1 MNTPTPLK
9 TTQLF
14 RNNRIINSGFPFK
27 VNTFRFILLA
37 QEKVRN
43 LPAGQ
48 NSVFISYNN
57 LKKHH
62 PKPLSSKN
70 IKKIGND
77 IMDDIR
83 ANNFIRFNSQK
94 YHYVDVVL
102 INKIAPNDNG
112 ITIDFNKIL
121 EPYIKTEN
129 NYRQQSLLEINQHN
143 SGKAAQLYCLLE
155 GYRDKKTV
163 YKSIKTLRD
172 QLFIDKNE
180 LITSNQFTRMIRRKV
195 IDINSKNDIKV
206 EFEPEKESRKTVGY
220 YFQITSKNQVL
231 LAEKKELTTEQRLKK
246 LKVSSKQIKEII
258 KRNIEANIIE
268 ALNITELAFK
278 EKIINHEKTVSYL
291 IGTLKKLNT
300 NN

>member
-1 MNTPTPLK
+1 MNIQAPSK

-43 LPAGQ
+43 LPAGE
-48 NSVFISYNN
+48 NTVFISYNN
-57 LKKHH
+57 LKTHH

-121 EPYIKTEN
+121 EPYIKTKN
-129 NYRQQSLLEINQHN
+129 NYSKQSLLEINKHN
-143 SGKAAQLYCLLE
+143 SGKAAQLYCLLQP
-155 GYRDKKTV
+155 YKNKKV
-163 YKSIKTLRD
+163 IYKTIELLRK
-172 QLFIDKNE
+172 QLFIDKKE
-180 LITSNQFTRMIRRKV
+180 LTTSDQFSRMIRRKI
-195 IDINSKNDIKV
+195 IDINNKNDINI
-206 EFEPEKESRKTVGY
+206 EFEPEKEGRKIIGY
-220 YFQITSKNQVL
+220 HFQVTSKNQVL
-231 LAEKKELTTEQRLKK
+231 LTEKKELTTEQRLKK
-246 LKVSSKQIKEII
+246 LKVSSKQIKDII
-258 KRNIEANIIE
+258 SKNQDSIIIE
-268 ALNITELAFK
+268 ALNITDLATK
-278 EKIINHEKTVSYL
+278 ENKINQDKTVGYL
-291 IGTLKKLNT
+291 IGVLN
-300 NN
+300 NMAKQL